1 MIKNMFC
8 RLCKKPIGSN
18 GYCRD
23 CLTYSGIEISK
34 DEIKN
39 TNMSINFIT
48 NVKKREGN
56 SIGNKQES
64 NYSIDTKP
72 KTKTSTRNRKYV
84 PKEIPKY
91 ICPYCKEK
99 FNSVKAMEEHLDIE
113 KSKNN

>member
-1 MIKNMFC
+1 MITNMFC

-39 TNMSINFIT
+39 TSISINFP
-48 NVKKREGN
+48 KQRETSIRN
-56 SIGNKQES
+56 SE
-64 NYSIDTKP
+64 
-72 KTKTSTRNRKYV
+72 YV

-91 ICPYCKEK
+91 ICPYCREK
-99 FNSVKAMEEHLDIE
+99 FNSVKAMEEHLDME